1 MNLLLSPVV
10 FTQPSSVQ
18 NEMLSKYNILF
29 VGNIINTGRHPE
41 EIHVID
47 ENWFE
52 DGYDVEFNKYMDV

>member
-1 MNLLLSPVV
+1 
-10 FTQPSSVQ
+10 
-18 NEMLSKYNILF
+18 MLSKYNILF